1 MVNNSIMVFSPAR
14 SGSTV
19 LSLILGAHSKI
30 TNFGE
35 SHWLAKDTVSRQ
47 KSDPTIVCR
56 AHGEDCEVLRKIPL
70 HESEYSN
77 HFSVLSGICE
87 TEYLLTTNKT
97 MGHYSYMDTGLL
109 SNFTILLYKPFEVWA
124 GSYLSGNRK
133 RLPGNKK
140 EAINVLANRY
150 FKYFRMHEE
159 FLIGKDFTK
168 LLVVEYLRL
177 VTEKSEYVRH
187 ICDFLE
193 IEFEEGMMEFNTY
206 LESGQKDNH
215 PIGGNV
221 RTYGNLNKGKD
232 GRYDQDENNIY
243 LEKKYLD
250 YLNEEELAGIRLW
263 DRNRSLQESLEIK
276 LCAKDFE

>member
-1 MVNNSIMVFSPAR
+1 MVQNNIMVFSPAR

-35 SHWLAKDTVSRQ
+35 SHWLAQDTVSRQ
-47 KSDPTIVCR
+47 KSNPTIVCR
-56 AHGEDCEVLRKIPL
+56 AHGEDCEVLGKIPL

-77 HFSVLSGICE
+77 HFSMLSGICE

-97 MGHYSYMDTGLL
+97 MGHYSYMDTSLL
-109 SNFTILLYKPFEVWA
+109 NNFTILLYKPFEVWA
-124 GSYLSGNRK
+124 GSYLSGNSK
-133 RLPGNKK
+133 KLPENKK

-150 FKYFRMHEE
+150 FKYFRMHKE
-159 FLIGKDFTK
+159 FLEGKDFTN

-177 VTEKSEYVRH
+177 VTEKSKYVRD

-193 IEFEEGMMEFNTY
+193 IEFEDEMMEFNTY
-206 LESGQKDNH
+206 LAGGHEDNH

-232 GRYDQDENNIY
+232 DRYDQDENNIY

-250 YLNEEELAGIRLW
+250 YLNEEELTEIRTW
-263 DRNRSLQESLEIK
+263 DRNLSLLESLEIK
-276 LCAKDFE
+276 LNAGEFE